1 MAFYFYNNI
10 FSIFV
15 LNLMKVFLFIQRQA
29 LLFLH
34 IILLF
39 NLLLMSYL
47 NQANIKLHI
56 YFNHLL
62 HNLNLFDLVLVKR
75 NVVSD

>member
-1 MAFYFYNNI
+1 
-10 FSIFV
+10 
-15 LNLMKVFLFIQRQA
+15 MKVFLFIQRQA

-47 NQANIKLHI
+47 NQVNIKLHI
-56 YFNHLL
+56 CFNHLL

>member
-15 LNLMKVFLFIQRQA
+15 LNLMKVFLFMQRQA

-39 NLLLMSYL
+39 NSLLMNCL
-47 NQANIKLHI
+47 NQVNIMLHMC
-56 YFNHLL
+56 FNHLL

-75 NVVSD
+75 NVASD